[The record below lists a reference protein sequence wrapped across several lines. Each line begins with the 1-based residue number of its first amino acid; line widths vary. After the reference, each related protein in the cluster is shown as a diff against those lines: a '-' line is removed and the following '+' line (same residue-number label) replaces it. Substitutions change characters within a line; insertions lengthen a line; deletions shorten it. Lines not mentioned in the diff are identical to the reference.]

1 MMEFWVASLTS
12 AWSPAARSCCQRTR
26 RVSGSKPTAL
36 FRAAVARQ
44 ARDSLYEE
52 LCLSRSKREKLGG
65 ELTDRLNA
73 PFDPALEALPLGFCS
88 PDIAHINQT

>member
-1 MMEFWVASLTS
+1 
-12 AWSPAARSCCQRTR
+12 
-26 RVSGSKPTAL
+26 
-36 FRAAVARQ
+36 
-44 ARDSLYEE
+44 LYEE